1 MSLEG
6 MILGVFAVV
15 IIVVGVL
22 TFAHRDDFSDACAVR
37 GGHVRY
43 VDTSGY
49 KYANGKWG
57 YVSDG
62 FDECLTSDGRV
73 IEL

>member
-6 MILGVFAVV
+6 MVVGVFVVVAIVMGVFA
-15 IIVVGVL
+15 
-22 TFAHRDDFSDACAVR
+22 FAHRDDFSDACKAK

-43 VDTSGY
+43 IDTSGY

-62 FDECLTSDGRV
+62 FDECLTSDGRI
-73 IEL
+73 IEI